1 MGVQGGRV
9 TAGTKVCGVAGGDVY
24 NCSISVKHEARLSA
38 ERGWR
43 GA

>member
-1 MGVQGGRV
+1 MIVGI
-9 TAGTKVCGVAGGDVY
+9 KVCGVVGGDVY
-24 NCSISVKHEARLSA
+24 NCSILVKYEVRLLV